1 MFYFKVEISQ
11 EMINFKQMEAEK
23 RRSEVHYN
31 IYLYFL
37 SFQNFKRNIR

>member
-23 RRSEVHYN
+23 RRSEVYMYT
-31 IYLYFL
+31 IYILDTDL
-37 SFQNFKRNIR
+37 V